1 LKLNA
6 KCKQEG
12 TELKPGN
19 ESLQVKYYKF
29 EYLGKYLFKTE
40 NIFRKYTNK

>member
-1 LKLNA
+1 MLTNFVQAALKLNA
-6 KCKQEG
+6 KCKLEG

-29 EYLGKYLFKTE
+29 EYLE
-40 NIFRKYTNK
+40 QIFV